1 MPSACCRAPLNA
13 RFIHRQTLASAVRF
27 TTTELADLE
36 AKIAGAADRAL
47 AIELAVFD
55 ELTAAVVA
63 EQAALQAIADGLAVL
78 DVAAGLAVLAEAEE
92 YCRPTVDRS
101 LAFHIE
107 GGRHPV
113 VEQALRSGGEGPFV
127 ANDCDLGAR
136 DADEAGAHLA
146 GHRAQHGRQVH
157 LPAPERADRRAR
169 PDRRLRAG
177 PRRPYRRRRPPVLA
191 ASAPPTIS
199 PAAAPPSWSR

>member
-1 MPSACCRAPLNA
+1 MPTCRRRSPAPPTG
-13 RFIHRQTLASAVRF
+13 RSPSSST
-27 TTTELADLE
+27 
-36 AKIAGAADRAL
+36 
-47 AIELAVFD
+47 VFD
-55 ELTAAVVA
+55 ELTDAVTA

-107 GGRHPV
+107 GGRHAV

-136 DADEAGAHLA
+136 DTDEAGRIWLVTGPNMAGKSTFLRQNALIAVLA
-146 GHRAQHGRQVH
+146 QIGSYV
-157 LPAPERADRRAR
+157 PAT
-169 PDRRLRAG
+169 
-177 PRRPYRRRRPPVLA
+177 RRPYRRRRPAVLA